1 MVLVIETN
9 MQLRMYTWI
18 TLCYQTKCSCDG
30 FLGRGGVKSSIVNI
44 SEFHSL
50 GTFIFRLGFGKQYN
64 SSGLFGYQGSWW
76 CICGVSRD
84 GAWCCYLDWY
94 KKAGLHSKI
103 LPSAGLNCDVK
114 WASVTEYACHV
125 FGVCVVQ
132 GMQPAGCWSGK
143 LSAWSLS
150 GVAAQH
156 WSLLSFILH
165 FTPSSHHSLPLY
177 CLPPSFQWTS
187 PPPPPPS
194 PCCCFIAYLL
204 PSLPFFSL
212 SETSSP
218 RLSCPFHFCSFHFLK
233 ASFFPIVSFP

>member
-1 MVLVIETN
+1 M
-9 MQLRMYTWI
+9 
-18 TLCYQTKCSCDG
+18 
-30 FLGRGGVKSSIVNI
+30 
-44 SEFHSL
+44 
-50 GTFIFRLGFGKQYN
+50 
-64 SSGLFGYQGSWW
+64 
-76 CICGVSRD
+76 
-84 GAWCCYLDWY
+84 
-94 KKAGLHSKI
+94 
-103 LPSAGLNCDVK
+103 GLNCDVK
-114 WASVTEYACHV
+114 WASVRECACHV

-187 PPPPPPS
+187 PPPPPPP

-233 ASFFPIVSFP
+233 ASFFPIVSFPQGTSFSSSNHVYSLTTALFYLCFCSFLYSLYVSSL